1 MSKSNDYSFAL
12 CLSHDVDRIY
22 KTYQYPYR
30 AVINMDIL
38 ELLRAFNFRNP
49 YWQFE
54 KIIDIES
61 ELNVRSSF
69 NVLDEIPISERPVS
83 EWFTKSGWMLYAGI
97 YDVTDQ
103 KVAATMSFLNNNG
116 WEISLQGSY
125 TSSENPRRF
134 EYEKNRIESAS
145 GATLIGN
152 RQHHWRLSR
161 PDTWD
166 HLRNAGIRYDT
177 SLGSSSEMEFQHG
190 HSLIRPFD
198 DEFVVFPWSLMDG
211 AVMESADGSADIWSN
226 VRSILE
232 EARDE
237 RTVIVAD
244 WHQRVFYDDDF
255 PNWGETYRR
264 LITEALEMG
273 AWVGPPGE
281 FYRAIPQPDGT
292 VEDTLEKLGES

>member
-1 MSKSNDYSFAL
+1 MARSNGYSFGL

-30 AVINMDIL
+30 TLKNRDVS
-38 ELLRAFNFRNP
+38 ELTGAFNFRNP

-61 ELNVRSSF
+61 ELDVRSSF
-69 NVLDEIPISERPVS
+69 NVIDEIPLSERPVS
-83 EWFTKSGWMLYAGI
+83 DWFTKSGWMLHAGM
-97 YDVTDQ
+97 YDVTDE
-103 KVAATMSFLNNNG
+103 KIAATMSFLSNNG

-134 EYEKNRIESAS
+134 EYEKDRIESAA
-145 GATLIGN
+145 GATVIGN

-161 PDTWD
+161 PDTWE
-166 HLRNAGIRYDT
+166 HLQRAGIKYDT
-177 SLGSSSEMEFQHG
+177 SLGSSTEMEFQHG

-211 AVMESADGSADIWSN
+211 SVMESGDDIAEIRSN
-226 VRSILE
+226 LRSLLE
-232 EARDE
+232 TAREE
-237 RTVIVAD
+237 RTVLVAD
-244 WHQRVFYDDDF
+244 WHQRVFHDDDF
-255 PNWGETYRR
+255 PNWSAMYRE

-292 VEDTLEKLGES
+292 IEEALENLGDS